1 MSFRTAPRCLF
12 KHRFSFWL
20 LPFCRFHIPPEK
32 SALASRLHQLTHVF
46 PVGTKSAQ
54 PLGCQTVS
62 ILQRENRGT
71 TGCRSFQRILPTP
84 CRLPPPLL
92 LWDEL
97 LNSRRGW
104 LFDSLKIYQSSL
116 PSCPWPLKL
125 QAVGDLRGGK
135 KLTNDFS
142 GLCQLTALAGCQ
154 QRECNIICSKL
165 PAHTKWHKAV

>member
-20 LPFCRFHIPPEK
+20 LPFCRSIFLLRNPPWRHDCISSHMSFLWARNRHNLWAVRRCQFCRGKTGEQ
-32 SALASRLHQLTHVF
+32 LAAEAFRGSSRH
-46 PVGTKSAQ
+46 PAAS
-54 PLGCQTVS
+54 
-62 ILQRENRGT
+62 
-71 TGCRSFQRILPTP
+71 
-84 CRLPPPLL
+84 PPLL